1 LVFEYPKGHIK
12 YDRKT
17 SFTILLGLGQS
28 PPRPHPTK
36 IKDFLGVKR
45 MIENRKREKQIK
57 FYVNEKEYEQIK
69 KKVEK
74 SKLKQQEYLIK
85 SALNKKIIV
94 VDGLKEILLELSR
107 EGNNLN
113 QIAKKINEGEQ
124 KDIKEMK
131 NKLNNLWDLIE
142 KILKES
148 NK

>member
-1 LVFEYPKGHIK
+1 MNK
-12 YDRKT
+12 
-17 SFTILLGLGQS
+17 
-28 PPRPHPTK
+28 
-36 IKDFLGVKR
+36 
-45 MIENRKREKQIK
+45 NRKREKQIK

-94 VDGLKEILLELSR
+94 VEGLKEIFLELSR

-131 NKLNNLWDLIE
+131 NKLNVNCSL
-142 KILKES
+142 
-148 NK
+148 

>member
-1 LVFEYPKGHIK
+1 
-12 YDRKT
+12 
-17 SFTILLGLGQS
+17 
-28 PPRPHPTK
+28 
-36 IKDFLGVKR
+36 
-45 MIENRKREKQIK
+45 MNENRKREKQIK
-57 FYVNEKEYEQIK
+57 FYVNEKEYDQIK

-94 VDGLKEILLELSR
+94 IDGLKEILLELSR

-124 KDIKEMK
+124 KDIKEIK

>member
-1 LVFEYPKGHIK
+1 
-12 YDRKT
+12 
-17 SFTILLGLGQS
+17 
-28 PPRPHPTK
+28 
-36 IKDFLGVKR
+36 
-45 MIENRKREKQIK
+45 MNENRKRDKQIK
-57 FYVNEKEYEQIK
+57 FYVNEKEYDQIK
-69 KKVEK
+69 KKVKK

-94 VDGLKEILLELSR
+94 IDGLKEILLELSR

-113 QIAKKINEGEQ
+113 QIAKKINEDEQ

>member
-1 LVFEYPKGHIK
+1 
-12 YDRKT
+12 D
-17 SFTILLGLGQS
+17 
-28 PPRPHPTK
+28 
-36 IKDFLGVKR
+36 
-45 MIENRKREKQIK
+45 
-57 FYVNEKEYEQIK
+57 QIK

-94 VDGLKEILLELSR
+94 IDGLKEILLELSR

>member
-1 LVFEYPKGHIK
+1 M
-12 YDRKT
+12 
-17 SFTILLGLGQS
+17 S
-28 PPRPHPTK
+28 
-36 IKDFLGVKR
+36 
-45 MIENRKREKQIK
+45 ENRKREKQIK
-57 FYVNEKEYEQIK
+57 FYVNEKEYDQIK

-94 VDGLKEILLELSR
+94 IDGLKEIPLELSR

>member
-1 LVFEYPKGHIK
+1 
-12 YDRKT
+12 
-17 SFTILLGLGQS
+17 
-28 PPRPHPTK
+28 
-36 IKDFLGVKR
+36 
-45 MIENRKREKQIK
+45 MNENRKREKQIK
-57 FYVNEKEYEQIK
+57 FYVNEKEYDQIK

-124 KDIKEMK
+124 RDIKEMK

-142 KILKES
+142 KFLKES

>member
-1 LVFEYPKGHIK
+1 ME
-12 YDRKT
+12 
-17 SFTILLGLGQS
+17 
-28 PPRPHPTK
+28 
-36 IKDFLGVKR
+36 
-45 MIENRKREKQIK
+45 
-57 FYVNEKEYEQIK
+57 
-69 KKVEK
+69 
-74 SKLKQQEYLIK
+74 
-85 SALNKKIIV
+85 
-94 VDGLKEILLELSR
+94 KEILLELSR

>member
-1 LVFEYPKGHIK
+1 
-12 YDRKT
+12 
-17 SFTILLGLGQS
+17 
-28 PPRPHPTK
+28 
-36 IKDFLGVKR
+36 
-45 MIENRKREKQIK
+45 MNENRKRNKQIK

-69 KKVEK
+69 KKVKK

-94 VDGLKEILLELSR
+94 IDGLKEIFLELSR

>member
-1 LVFEYPKGHIK
+1 
-12 YDRKT
+12 
-17 SFTILLGLGQS
+17 
-28 PPRPHPTK
+28 
-36 IKDFLGVKR
+36 
-45 MIENRKREKQIK
+45 MNENRKREKQIK
-57 FYVNEKEYEQIK
+57 FYVNEKEYDQIK

-94 VDGLKEILLELSR
+94 IDGLKEIFLELSR

>member
-1 LVFEYPKGHIK
+1 M
-12 YDRKT
+12 
-17 SFTILLGLGQS
+17 S
-28 PPRPHPTK
+28 
-36 IKDFLGVKR
+36 
-45 MIENRKREKQIK
+45 ENRKREKQIK
-57 FYVNEKEYEQIK
+57 FYVNQKEYDQIK

-94 VDGLKEILLELSR
+94 IDGLKEILLEPSR

>member
-1 LVFEYPKGHIK
+1 M
-12 YDRKT
+12 
-17 SFTILLGLGQS
+17 S
-28 PPRPHPTK
+28 
-36 IKDFLGVKR
+36 
-45 MIENRKREKQIK
+45 ENRKREKQIK
-57 FYVNEKEYEQIK
+57 FYVNQKEYDQIK

-94 VDGLKEILLELSR
+94 IDGLKEILLELSR

>member
-1 LVFEYPKGHIK
+1 
-12 YDRKT
+12 
-17 SFTILLGLGQS
+17 
-28 PPRPHPTK
+28 
-36 IKDFLGVKR
+36 
-45 MIENRKREKQIK
+45 MNENRKREKQIK
-57 FYVNEKEYEQIK
+57 FYVNEKEYDQIK

>member
-1 LVFEYPKGHIK
+1 ML
-12 YDRKT
+12 
-17 SFTILLGLGQS
+17 
-28 PPRPHPTK
+28 
-36 IKDFLGVKR
+36 
-45 MIENRKREKQIK
+45 
-57 FYVNEKEYEQIK
+57 IK
-69 KKVEK
+69 KKVKK

-94 VDGLKEILLELSR
+94 IDGLKEILLELSR

-131 NKLNNLWDLIE
+131 NKLNNLWNLIE

>member
-1 LVFEYPKGHIK
+1 
-12 YDRKT
+12 
-17 SFTILLGLGQS
+17 
-28 PPRPHPTK
+28 
-36 IKDFLGVKR
+36 
-45 MIENRKREKQIK
+45 MNENRKREKQIK
-57 FYVNEKEYEQIK
+57 FYVNEKEYDQVK
-69 KKVEK
+69 K

-94 VDGLKEILLELSR
+94 IDGLKEILLELSR

-131 NKLNNLWDLIE
+131 NKLNNLWNLIE

>member
-1 LVFEYPKGHIK
+1 
-12 YDRKT
+12 
-17 SFTILLGLGQS
+17 
-28 PPRPHPTK
+28 
-36 IKDFLGVKR
+36 
-45 MIENRKREKQIK
+45 MNENRKREKQIK

-94 VDGLKEILLELSR
+94 IDGLKEILLELSR

-113 QIAKKINEGEQ
+113 QRAKKINEGEQ
-124 KDIKEMK
+124 RDIKEMK
-131 NKLNNLWDLIE
+131 NKLNDLWDLIE

>member
-1 LVFEYPKGHIK
+1 M
-12 YDRKT
+12 
-17 SFTILLGLGQS
+17 S
-28 PPRPHPTK
+28 
-36 IKDFLGVKR
+36 
-45 MIENRKREKQIK
+45 ENRKRDKQIK

-94 VDGLKEILLELSR
+94 IDGLKEILLELSR

-124 KDIKEMK
+124 RDIKEMK

>member
-1 LVFEYPKGHIK
+1 
-12 YDRKT
+12 
-17 SFTILLGLGQS
+17 
-28 PPRPHPTK
+28 
-36 IKDFLGVKR
+36 
-45 MIENRKREKQIK
+45 M
-57 FYVNEKEYEQIK
+57 
-69 KKVEK
+69 
-74 SKLKQQEYLIK
+74 QEYLIK

-94 VDGLKEILLELSR
+94 IDGLKEILLELSR

-131 NKLNNLWDLIE
+131 NKLNNLWNLIE

>member
-1 LVFEYPKGHIK
+1 M
-12 YDRKT
+12 
-17 SFTILLGLGQS
+17 S
-28 PPRPHPTK
+28 
-36 IKDFLGVKR
+36 
-45 MIENRKREKQIK
+45 ENRKRDKQIK

-131 NKLNNLWDLIE
+131 NKLNDLWDLIE

>member
-1 LVFEYPKGHIK
+1 M
-12 YDRKT
+12 
-17 SFTILLGLGQS
+17 S
-28 PPRPHPTK
+28 
-36 IKDFLGVKR
+36 
-45 MIENRKREKQIK
+45 ENRKRDKQIK

-69 KKVEK
+69 KNVEK

-124 KDIKEMK
+124 RDIKEMK

-142 KILKES
+142 K
-148 NK
+148 

>member
-1 LVFEYPKGHIK
+1 
-12 YDRKT
+12 
-17 SFTILLGLGQS
+17 
-28 PPRPHPTK
+28 
-36 IKDFLGVKR
+36 
-45 MIENRKREKQIK
+45 MNENRKREKQIK
-57 FYVNEKEYEQIK
+57 FYVNEKEYDQIK
-69 KKVEK
+69 KKIEK

-94 VDGLKEILLELSR
+94 IDGLKEILLELSR

-131 NKLNNLWDLIE
+131 NKLNDLWDLIE

>member
-1 LVFEYPKGHIK
+1 
-12 YDRKT
+12 
-17 SFTILLGLGQS
+17 
-28 PPRPHPTK
+28 
-36 IKDFLGVKR
+36 
-45 MIENRKREKQIK
+45 MNENRKREKQIK
-57 FYVNEKEYEQIK
+57 FYVNEKEYDQIK

-94 VDGLKEILLELSR
+94 IDGLKEMLLELSR

-131 NKLNNLWDLIE
+131 NKLNDLWDLIE

>member
-1 LVFEYPKGHIK
+1 
-12 YDRKT
+12 
-17 SFTILLGLGQS
+17 
-28 PPRPHPTK
+28 
-36 IKDFLGVKR
+36 
-45 MIENRKREKQIK
+45 MNENRKRDKQIK

-69 KKVEK
+69 KNVEK

-94 VDGLKEILLELSR
+94 IDGLKEILLELSR

>member
-1 LVFEYPKGHIK
+1 
-12 YDRKT
+12 
-17 SFTILLGLGQS
+17 
-28 PPRPHPTK
+28 
-36 IKDFLGVKR
+36 
-45 MIENRKREKQIK
+45 MNENRKREKQIK
-57 FYVNEKEYEQIK
+57 FYVNDNEYDQIK

-94 VDGLKEILLELSR
+94 IDGLKEILLELSR

>member
-1 LVFEYPKGHIK
+1 
-12 YDRKT
+12 
-17 SFTILLGLGQS
+17 
-28 PPRPHPTK
+28 
-36 IKDFLGVKR
+36 
-45 MIENRKREKQIK
+45 MNENRKREKQIK
-57 FYVNEKEYEQIK
+57 FYVNEKEYDQIK

-85 SALNKKIIV
+85 IALNKKIIV
-94 VDGLKEILLELSR
+94 IDGLKEILLELSR

>member
-1 LVFEYPKGHIK
+1 M
-12 YDRKT
+12 
-17 SFTILLGLGQS
+17 S
-28 PPRPHPTK
+28 
-36 IKDFLGVKR
+36 
-45 MIENRKREKQIK
+45 ENRKREKQIK
-57 FYVNEKEYEQIK
+57 FYVNEKEYDQIK
-69 KKVEK
+69 KKVKK

-94 VDGLKEILLELSR
+94 IDGLKEILLELSR

>member
-1 LVFEYPKGHIK
+1 
-12 YDRKT
+12 
-17 SFTILLGLGQS
+17 
-28 PPRPHPTK
+28 
-36 IKDFLGVKR
+36 
-45 MIENRKREKQIK
+45 MNENRKREKQIK
-57 FYVNEKEYEQIK
+57 FYVNEKEYDQIK

-94 VDGLKEILLELSR
+94 IDGLKEMLLELSR

-131 NKLNNLWDLIE
+131 NKLNNLWNLIE

>member
-1 LVFEYPKGHIK
+1 
-12 YDRKT
+12 
-17 SFTILLGLGQS
+17 
-28 PPRPHPTK
+28 
-36 IKDFLGVKR
+36 
-45 MIENRKREKQIK
+45 MNENRKRDKQIK

-74 SKLKQQEYLIK
+74 SKLKQQDYLIK

-94 VDGLKEILLELSR
+94 IDGLKEILLELSR